1 MFWQA
6 CGEIAAQTV
15 DGNIIGT
22 FLKSKLAIAIKINY
36 MLFWP
41 RNSSTRNLQI
51 VLELC
56 QSTCIQMLCIALII
70 IGKLEKQPVNK
81 EMPVNREL
89 VK

>member
-36 MLFWP
+36 MLF
-41 RNSSTRNLQI
+41 
-51 VLELC
+51 
-56 QSTCIQMLCIALII
+56 
-70 IGKLEKQPVNK
+70 
-81 EMPVNREL
+81 
-89 VK
+89 